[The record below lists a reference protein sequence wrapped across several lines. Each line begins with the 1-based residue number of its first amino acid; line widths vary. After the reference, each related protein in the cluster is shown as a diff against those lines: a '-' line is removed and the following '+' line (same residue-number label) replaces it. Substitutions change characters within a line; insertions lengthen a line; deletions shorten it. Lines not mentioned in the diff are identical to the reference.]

1 MAKKVINSYYE
12 FDPVL
17 GTVSVLGYHK
27 LSDFFLITNVTTNT
41 IIYNFSEK
49 IIWVPNIA
57 ANQDHWVCSIFSIRL
72 DK

>member
-41 IIYNFSEK
+41 IIYNFSISFEILVRHK
-49 IIWVPNIA
+49 IEY
-57 ANQDHWVCSIFSIRL
+57 
-72 DK
+72 